1 MNDADVTAQLAEAL
15 TAEEWARSS
24 APVANG
30 HRWPCTRFYVTAD
43 DSYPCTCPATPAVT
57 LGIAAALLS
66 VVQQY
71 GDQRAAEALDAAY
84 WATAAITDPEAVRE
98 VILARAAAL
107 RGAGR

>member
-1 MNDADVTAQLAEAL
+1 
-15 TAEEWARSS
+15 
-24 APVANG
+24 
-30 HRWPCTRFYVTAD
+30 VTAD
-43 DSYPCTCPATPAVT
+43 LRTALLRAYIAA
-57 LGIAAALLS
+57 LRIAAALLS